1 MDALQKSITGFASE
15 TLKRRHKKLL
25 KRGYGLAELDDETR
39 YRARI
44 AAKKVRYATEFF
56 PSLFDPRAVKHYVSA
71 LSDLQDDLGLAQRC
85 RRCERTAPVARRNQ
99 A

>member
-44 AAKKVRYATEFF
+44 AAKKVRYATEFLL
-56 PSLFDPRAVKHYVSA
+56 PCSILARLSITSA
-71 LSDLQDDLGLAQRC
+71 R
-85 RRCERTAPVARRNQ
+85 
-99 A
+99 